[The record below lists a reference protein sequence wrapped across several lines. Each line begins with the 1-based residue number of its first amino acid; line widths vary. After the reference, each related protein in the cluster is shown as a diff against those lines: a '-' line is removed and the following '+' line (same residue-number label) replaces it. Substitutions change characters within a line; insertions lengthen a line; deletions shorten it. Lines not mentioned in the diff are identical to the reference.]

1 MTLQKKYLVVISIL
15 WTLFFNFSETRAQV
29 TAVDAT
35 LTRVLAT
42 DELLPLLIDAAIK
55 NSPQIKRHT
64 NNMKVAESNLKV
76 SKNVIF
82 NGITVGGNYHY
93 GTNYSAVTD
102 QTSYENTL
110 NRLTMVQSGFYS
122 LGGGLSIPLT
132 SILNRKHFIRAN
144 RAQIEMVEN
153 DKDISALSI
162 KQDVI
167 GLYQAFKLSHK
178 LLALNAANRQAFQ
191 VNYNLAEKEF
201 LQGQLSV
208 SEVSRML
215 DMFNK
220 SKMEYETSLNTFQTN
235 LIQLETFTG
244 VTLTSLLQQVK

>member
-1 MTLQKKYLVVISIL
+1 MTWQKKFLVLISIL
-15 WTLFFNFSETRAQV
+15 LTSFINFSEASAQL
-29 TAVDAT
+29 TTVDAT
-35 LTRVLAT
+35 LTKALAT

-55 NSPQIKRHT
+55 NSPLIKKHT
-64 NNMKVAESNLKV
+64 NNRKVAESNLKV
-76 SKNVIF
+76 SKSQIL
-82 NGITVGGNYHY
+82 NGVTIGGNYHY

-102 QTSYENTL
+102 QTSYENVL

-122 LGGGLSIPLT
+122 VGGGISFPLT
-132 SILNRKHFIRAN
+132 SFINRKHLLRAN

-153 DKDISALSI
+153 DKDMSALSI

-167 GLYQAFKLSHK
+167 NLYQAFKLSHK
-178 LLALNAANRQAFQ
+178 LLALNSGNRQAFQ

-208 SEVSRML
+208 SDISRML
-215 DMFNK
+215 DLFNK
-220 SKMEYETSLNTFQTN
+220 SKMEYETSLNAFQTN

-244 VTLTSLLQQVK
+244 TTLTSLLQQVK